1 MLEDFEADNEEK
13 RAKAA
18 KEALTN
24 RALQNSIADVL
35 RAAAAEVEDVEDGAD
50 DGDDDAEMLLPNNDV
65 IDAQVERAA
74 AVAQPPPPA
83 FDGFNR
89 IDPPQPRPN
98 PEDEVVSI

>member
-1 MLEDFEADNEEK
+1 MK
-13 RAKAA
+13 
-18 KEALTN
+18 TT
-24 RALQNSIADVL
+24 
-35 RAAAAEVEDVEDGAD
+35 
-50 DGDDDAEMLLPNNDV
+50 DDDDEMLLPNNDV

-98 PEDEVVSI
+98 PEDEVVSICRENRSGAFT